1 MFAGRGRSACTAQVT
16 CWHGATLMSDDGTGV
31 PSTMQRMTDEE
42 AMEFYADP
50 TNQRAAGP
58 GVRRSGPALSTHVRV
73 RFSPEMIAAVKR
85 FADEDHS
92 TVSTWIRKVV
102 AREIDRRRESETGL
116 GPTATAKITTREQR
130 PSDEFTS
137 ATGELVPA

>member
-1 MFAGRGRSACTAQVT
+1 MN
-16 CWHGATLMSDDGTGV
+16 DDRTGV
-31 PSTMQRMTDEE
+31 TIEVQRMTDEE

-50 TNQRAAGP
+50 SNQQTGGP
-58 GVRRSGPALSTHVRV
+58 SVRRSGPALSTHVRV

-102 AREIDRRRESETGL
+102 AREIEKRRESTTGL
-116 GPTATAKITTREQR
+116 GPTTTPKVTMHGQS
-130 PSDEFTS
+130 PDDEFTS
-137 ATGELVPA
+137 ATGELVLT

>member
-1 MFAGRGRSACTAQVT
+1 
-16 CWHGATLMSDDGTGV
+16 
-31 PSTMQRMTDEE
+31 MQPMTDEE

-50 TNQRAAGP
+50 ENQRTAGP

-116 GPTATAKITTREQR
+116 GPTPTPRISTREQR
-130 PSDEFTS
+130 PSEEFTS
-137 ATGELVPA
+137 ATGRPIEEPVPA